1 MCCDIVTCSIVVG
14 VLSIARY
21 GYSFLG
27 IWLLDCGCVCV
38 CVCVCVWLVNGDLG
52 FSIGVV
58 VTGGDWLLR
67 AMMN

>member
-1 MCCDIVTCSIVVG
+1 MFYSCWCSV
-14 VLSIARY
+14 Y
-21 GYSFLG
+21 CK
-27 IWLLDCGCVCV
+27 IWLQFSGHLVTGLCV